1 MFLCHSV
8 LPAPTLVGKKNVL
21 FKKNKKKN
29 NIAKKRNKHA
39 AKQERY

>member
-21 FKKNKKKN
+21 FKKKKKN

>member
-21 FKKNKKKN
+21 FKKTKQN

>member
-21 FKKNKKKN
+21 FKKQQQQYSQKEK
-29 NIAKKRNKHA
+29 
-39 AKQERY
+39 

>member
-21 FKKNKKKN
+21 FKKKTKN

>member
-21 FKKNKKKN
+21 FKNKNNN

>member
-21 FKKNKKKN
+21 FKKKKQQQYSQKE
-29 NIAKKRNKHA
+29 K
-39 AKQERY
+39 

>member
-21 FKKNKKKN
+21 FKKKKQQYSQKE
-29 NIAKKRNKHA
+29 K
-39 AKQERY
+39 

>member
-21 FKKNKKKN
+21 FKK
-29 NIAKKRNKHA
+29 
-39 AKQERY
+39 KQQQYSQKEK

>member
-21 FKKNKKKN
+21 FKKKKKQYSQ
-29 NIAKKRNKHA
+29 KEK
-39 AKQERY
+39 

>member
-21 FKKNKKKN
+21 FKKKNNN

>member
-21 FKKNKKKN
+21 FKKNKKKQYSQ
-29 NIAKKRNKHA
+29 KEK
-39 AKQERY
+39 

>member
-21 FKKNKKKN
+21 FKKKKK
-29 NIAKKRNKHA
+29 
-39 AKQERY
+39 KQYSQKEK

>member
-8 LPAPTLVGKKNVL
+8 LPAPTLVGKKKMCFL
-21 FKKNKKKN
+21 KKKNN